1 MHGQSIWMP
10 PHLDYRCPHFH
21 HPPFLRQMPFL
32 LHPPI
37 YPGLGQA
44 PNNAGLHTWQLVR
57 NPPVYVHYSPSTNKQ
72 NEKHNLRLKQNMTS
86 SRSVN
91 DNYANCAEDQLMT
104 YRLSVED
111 AAASL
116 VVLQFTFLVGLTLV
130 SGQQRPRRRLLH
142 RSHSNTSAMSVTDLL
157 QINNQSAES

>member
-1 MHGQSIWMP
+1 
-10 PHLDYRCPHFH
+10 
-21 HPPFLRQMPFL
+21 
-32 LHPPI
+32 
-37 YPGLGQA
+37 
-44 PNNAGLHTWQLVR
+44 
-57 NPPVYVHYSPSTNKQ
+57 
-72 NEKHNLRLKQNMTS
+72 MTS
-86 SRSVN
+86 SRTVN
-91 DNYANCAEDQLMT
+91 DNYANCAEEQLTT

-142 RSHSNTSAMSVTDLL
+142 SSHSNTSALSVTDLL